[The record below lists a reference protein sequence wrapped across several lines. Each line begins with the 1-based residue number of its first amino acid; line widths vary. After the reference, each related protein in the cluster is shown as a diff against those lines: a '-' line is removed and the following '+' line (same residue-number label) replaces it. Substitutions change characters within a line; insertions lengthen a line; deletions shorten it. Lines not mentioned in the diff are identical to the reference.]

1 MGSVRWAQPGLR
13 GAMAVLCVLLHTAF
27 AWAEDAPL
35 LTVVPFSYPPD
46 PDYGVFLS
54 DRIAAEL
61 MQVSYFPPLQRRRF
75 ALVESDT
82 LSRHALTLVVG
93 SKGTLRQDLLQ
104 EIRKRV
110 RADYML
116 CGTIEPGGILRLHLR
131 LVDLA
136 TGEVAWAGSVRDNPA
151 WTWSRANRNIGDI
164 PTEAVRDL
172 LGLGAAETPPPVPAP
187 EDLPGDILIQPFYT
201 TGYVELAEDCRA
213 TIRQALARD
222 ATFALVSGEVG
233 RRPAGRRLPRLNAA
247 VRQEAYEVTLADAV
261 VCGSLM
267 VFGKESIIHNV
278 DVVLRLVEVPSGRI
292 LWTQA
297 AGGRRVWRWDKTR
310 DLMEGM
316 VGQLAEGVAQFG
328 ASAAR
333 TVVSAL
339 LAQAKDGAGWCAV
352 GEAYMQRGLLSQAGE
367 ALKKALR
374 FPDAR
379 SRAHNGLGKIY
390 IRRSESFLQGVAAFQ
405 EAIREAPDSLDA
417 YCNLAQAYL
426 ERDMPDGIRYAE
438 QAIERDASCS
448 RAYRILGNWYLAQ
461 EDDVKAATYYDSYA
475 RMEADDT
482 ETAVRFG
489 RSLLRLQAY
498 GQIDRVIMPIFKSHA
513 EAVALLPVMALKS
526 LRTEDYENAERYF
539 ERFVHQLSPQEEML
553 YADVRP
559 FLERDERVWL
569 EGLPYR
575 ERQVFEERFWRKKD
589 PDLTTEANERL
600 LEHYARVWVARQ
612 DFGQGVFPWDK
623 RGDVFVRYGEPDYRS
638 RSGRVPVLTSQKV
651 EQVKE
656 LVYAELYRDPPSGD
670 LVGPVFPIR
679 SAQGMLVAQ
688 GEDAPQGSM
697 GLLSASLDASR
708 VGLTAA
714 ERPQGSMLEGEAY
727 APVTTQGDNSIV
739 PWESWVY
746 TDVGGGMVFDFTK
759 ETGSGGGYGFA
770 PLPSIPPSTLKSTAR
785 LAEFSPEIA
794 FARVVSETPDIHTM
808 PPQTPLDEI
817 YCDVRDF
824 KGDSWRSRLDVAYC
838 VPLAALTEVVSGASP
853 LVVLERSVAVADS
866 AYARVYRQSKTVQFS
881 ADSAGAMSHERLVV
895 DVVSADVSPG
905 LYHLTLKV
913 RDAAS
918 GKSHT
923 SQLDVRVESYAGE
936 ALAISDLMLASR
948 AGDYAGG
955 IRFRRGAL
963 EVVPNPRRIYTVPR
977 MSFYYEIYN
986 LKKNEFGQT
995 RYRVTVGVKSVQD
1008 RQGVP
1013 APLRADENPE
1023 VTLAYEQVGNDVW
1036 ERVPLE
1042 VDLGKARKGR
1052 NRLTVTV
1059 EDLNSRNRV
1068 IKEAFFFYENA
1079 KGRAVKASP

>member
-1 MGSVRWAQPGLR
+1 MGSVRWTQPGLR
-13 GAMAVLCVLLHTAF
+13 GTVALLCVLLHTAF
-27 AWAEDAPL
+27 AWSEIPPL
-35 LTVVPFSYPPD
+35 LTVAPFSYPSD

-54 DRIAAEL
+54 DRIVAEL
-61 MQVSYFPPLQRRRF
+61 MHYSYFPPLQRRRF
-75 ALVESDT
+75 VLVESDT
-82 LSRHALTLVVG
+82 LSRRVLAQVIG
-93 SKGTLRQDLLQ
+93 AKGTLRPDLFQ
-104 EIRKRV
+104 EICKRV

-116 CGTIEPGGILRLHLR
+116 CGAIEPGGILRLHLR

-136 TGEVAWAGSVRDNPA
+136 TGEVTWAGNVRDNPA

-164 PTEAVRDL
+164 PSEAVRDL
-172 LGLGAAETPPPVPAP
+172 LGLGAAETPPPAPSP

-201 TGYVELAEDCRA
+201 TDYVELADDCRA
-213 TIRQALARD
+213 SIRQALMRD
-222 ATFALVSGEVG
+222 ATFMLVSGEVG

-247 VRQEAYEVTLADAV
+247 VRKEANEITLADAV

-267 VFGKESIIHNV
+267 VLGKESIIHNV

-316 VGQLAEGVAQFG
+316 VGQLAEGVAQVG
-328 ASAAR
+328 ANAAR

-339 LAQAKDGAGWCAV
+339 LEQAQDGAGWCAV
-352 GEAYMQRGLLSQAGE
+352 GEAYMQRGLLSQAE
-367 ALKKALR
+367 VAFKKALR

-379 SRAHNGLGKIY
+379 SKAHNGVGKILV
-390 IRRSESFLQGVAAFQ
+390 RRSESFLRGVAAFR
-405 EAIREAPDSLDA
+405 EAIRAAPDSLDA

-438 QAIERDASCS
+438 QAIDRDASCS
-448 RAYRILGNWYLAQ
+448 RAYRMLGNWYLAQ
-461 EDDVKAATYYDSYA
+461 EDDAKAATYYDSYV
-475 RMEADDT
+475 RMESDDT
-482 ETAVRFG
+482 ETAVLFG

-498 GQIDRVIMPIFKSHA
+498 GRIDRIITPILKSHP
-513 EAVALLPVMALKS
+513 EAVALLPVVALKA

-539 ERFVHQLSPQEEML
+539 ERFIHRLRPQEEML
-553 YADVRP
+553 YVDAR
-559 FLERDERVWL
+559 FFMEGDERVWF
-569 EGLPYR
+569 EGLSDK
-575 ERQVFEERFWRKKD
+575 ERQVFVERFWRKKD

-612 DFGQGVFPWDK
+612 DFGQDVFPWDK
-623 RGDVFVRYGEPDYRS
+623 RGDVFVRYGRPDYRS

-656 LVYAELYRDPPSGD
+656 LMYAELYRNPPSGD

-688 GEDAPQGSM
+688 GEDAPQDALGM
-697 GLLSASLDASR
+697 LSASLDASR
-708 VGLTAA
+708 VGLTAS
-714 ERPQGSMLEGEAY
+714 ERPRGSLLEGEAY

-746 TDVGGGMVFDFTK
+746 ADVGGGMVFDFTK
-759 ETGSGGGYGFA
+759 EAGSGGGYGFA
-770 PLPSIPPSTLKSTAR
+770 PLPPIPPSTLKSTAR

-794 FARVVSETPDIHTM
+794 FAQVVSETPDLHTM
-808 PPQTPLDEI
+808 PLQTPLDEI
-817 YCDVRDF
+817 HYDVRDF
-824 KGDSWRSRLDVAYC
+824 RGDSWRSRLDVAYC
-838 VPLAALTEVVSGASP
+838 VPLAVLTKVVSGASP
-853 LVVLERSVAVADS
+853 LVALERSVALADS
-866 AYARVYRQSKTVQFS
+866 AYARVYRQSKTVQFP
-881 ADSAGAMSHERLVV
+881 ADSAGAISSERLAVGL
-895 DVVSADVSPG
+895 VSADVSPG

-913 RDAAS
+913 RDAVS
-918 GKSHT
+918 GRSHT
-923 SQLDVRVESYAGE
+923 SKLDVRVESYAGE

-948 AGDYAGG
+948 TGDYAGS
-955 IRFRRGAL
+955 IRFRRGPL

-986 LKKNEFGQT
+986 LKKDEFGQT

-1008 RQGVP
+1008 RQDVP
-1013 APLRADENPE
+1013 ASLRGDERPE
-1023 VTLAYEQVGNDVW
+1023 VTLTYEQVGNDVW
-1036 ERVPLE
+1036 ERAPLE
-1042 VDLGKARKGR
+1042 VDLGKARQGH
-1052 NRLTVTV
+1052 NRLTVAV
-1059 EDLNSRNRV
+1059 EDLNSRKRA

-1079 KGRAVKASP
+1079 KGTAKRASP